1 MNTFKNEMLSLFKK
15 VKEGLKKVKEGL
27 KEEKTMKDV
36 ATSE

>member
-1 MNTFKNEMLSLFKK
+1 MLSLFKK

>member
-1 MNTFKNEMLSLFKK
+1 MNTFKNEMLSL
-15 VKEGLKKVKEGL
+15 LKKVKEGL